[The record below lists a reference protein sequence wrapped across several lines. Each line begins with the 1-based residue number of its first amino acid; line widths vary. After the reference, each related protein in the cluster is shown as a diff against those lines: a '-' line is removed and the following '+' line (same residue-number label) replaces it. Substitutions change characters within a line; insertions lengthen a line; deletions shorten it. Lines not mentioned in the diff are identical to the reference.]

1 VLLTKT
7 KGIKKEI
14 KTRRRTKTLI
24 QNRNKFERYSYI
36 FGKNG
41 PLIVSSAQIL
51 GTSSDQVSKEK
62 NRRTSSWYTPGLPDG
77 LFSNQKSQFGAIFE
91 GLRLENVE
99 IFFVHF
105 DYFRDIWDIL

>member
-1 VLLTKT
+1 
-7 KGIKKEI
+7 
-14 KTRRRTKTLI
+14 
-24 QNRNKFERYSYI
+24 
-36 FGKNG
+36 
-41 PLIVSSAQIL
+41 
-51 GTSSDQVSKEK
+51 
-62 NRRTSSWYTPGLPDG
+62 LPDG